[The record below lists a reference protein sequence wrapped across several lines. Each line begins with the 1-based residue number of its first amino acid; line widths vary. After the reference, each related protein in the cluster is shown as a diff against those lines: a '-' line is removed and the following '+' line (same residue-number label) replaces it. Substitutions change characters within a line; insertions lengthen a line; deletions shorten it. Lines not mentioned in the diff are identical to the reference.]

1 MRIREGLL
9 ALVALAFIGGCGGK
23 APSVAA
29 QQPSS
34 PAPSVTEASPSA
46 SPSAATVPSGAAPS
60 AAASPSPVAVPA
72 GVTAGVAVFDRT
84 TGTFLSQVHPTTQF
98 RSASLVKLFIALDY
112 LWNRGP
118 TYAVAAADRPRLE
131 VMLRSSDDNA
141 ATSFWKADGSEQIVT
156 RMISRLHLQNT
167 APPPA
172 DRTGWGFTAV
182 TAGDLVRVYRYLLDE
197 APAPMRE
204 FVMSNLHASTK
215 CGTDAFD
222 QSFGIPTAFQGQPW
236 AAKQGWSGFGDTPAT
251 PCKPRPSAVAASTTE
266 TFTAVP
272 VASIMGGVVLH
283 TTGTVGAGDRFIVA
297 VLTHSPSGTSYARA
311 TSTLTQLVRSLPVP
325 PKH

>member
-1 MRIREGLL
+1 MWRMRIKGVLVGLL
-9 ALVALAFIGGCGGK
+9 ALALIGGCGGK
-23 APSVAA
+23 APATVA
-29 QQPSS
+29 QQRSS
-34 PAPSVTEASPSA
+34 APSVTEASPSA
-46 SPSAATVPSGAAPS
+46 PAPASPSAPASGAP
-60 AAASPSPVAVPA
+60 SPSPVVVPA
-72 GVTAGVAVFDRT
+72 GVTAGIAVFDRK

-118 TYAVAAADRPRLE
+118 TYAVPAADRPRLE

-172 DRTGWGFTAV
+172 ERRGWGFTAV

-197 APAPMRE
+197 APAPVRE

-222 QSFGIPTAFQGQPW
+222 QSFGIPTAFQGRPW

-266 TFTAVP
+266 RFTAVP
-272 VASIMGGVVLH
+272 ASIMGGVVLH

-297 VLTHSPSGTSYARA
+297 VLTHTPSGASFARA

-325 PKH
+325 AN

>member
-1 MRIREGLL
+1 MRIRGALL
-9 ALVALAFIGGCGGK
+9 MLAALAALGGCGGK
-23 APSVAA
+23 VPATVA

-34 PAPSVTEASPSA
+34 AASTEASASTTEAPAPAPASSA
-46 SPSAATVPSGAAPS
+46 PAP
-60 AAASPSPVAVPA
+60 SPSPVVVPA
-72 GVTAGVAVFDRT
+72 GVTAGIAVFDRK
-84 TGTFLSQVHPTTQF
+84 TGTFLSQVNPTTQF

-118 TYAVAAADRPRLE
+118 NYAVAAADRPRLE

-141 ATSFWKADGSEQIVT
+141 ATYFWKADGSGQIVT

-172 DRTGWGFTAV
+172 ERSGWGFTAV

-197 APAPMRE
+197 APAPVRE

-222 QSFGIPTAFQGQPW
+222 QSFGIPTAFRDQPW

-251 PCKPRPSAVAASTTE
+251 PCQPRPSAVAASTTE
-266 TFTAVP
+266 GFTAVP
-272 VASIMGGVVLH
+272 VSIMGGVVLH
-283 TTGTVGAGDRFIVA
+283 TTGTVGAGDRTIVA
-297 VLTHSPSGTSYARA
+297 VLTHTPSGASFAKA
-311 TSTLTQLVRSLPVP
+311 TATLTQIVRSLPVP
-325 PKH
+325 KN